1 MKKILCMLLV
11 IVMIVSLA
19 ACGAKKPAETAAPAA
34 PEAPAAEAAAEPAKE
49 GAPAEQIEIVE
60 EPVEEP
66 AEGAT
71 AQTEEAADDKPNTE
85 GDIFLGVWE
94 CDRAKLTIAKGDDG
108 YKCYLTWGGSAS
120 ETATWEYDCWYDG
133 FGLSSVE
140 TGVHRVLTYNEDGA
154 IANEEVVFTDGAASF
169 VIGDDGNLVWNEY
182 KEERGEGMAF
192 VHTCSSK
199 PAPDPADFIEEYF
212 LFISGIEE
220 GTAGVSLKK
229 ARAACSVMNF
239 AAVNELCITDYPS
252 FRDNLLEGFEEL
264 SKEEQEAF
272 DANLV
277 DITQLIDDCV
287 VNWEANK
294 GTFEDAGVADLMY
307 VFLSDPIAVL
317 SWDMLKSNT
326 FTMGNGD

>member
-1 MKKILCMLLV
+1 MKKILSILLV
-11 IVMIVSLA
+11 IAMIGSLA
-19 ACGAKKPAETAAPAA
+19 ACGAKKPAETAAPAEQT
-34 PEAPAAEAAAEPAKE
+34 EAVAEPAKE
-49 GAPAEQIEIVE
+49 AEQTEAVE
-60 EPVEEP
+60 EPTEEPTEEP

-71 AQTEEAADDKPNTE
+71 EEIADDKPNTE

-94 CDRAKLTIAKGDDG
+94 CDRAKLTIAKGNDG

-133 FGLSSVE
+133 YGLSSVE
-140 TGVHRVLTYNEDGA
+140 TGVHKVLTYNEDGA
-154 IANEEVVFTDGAASF
+154 IVNEEVVFTDGAASF
-169 VIGDDGNLVWNEY
+169 VIGDDGNLVWNEF

-192 VHTCSSK
+192 VHTCESK

-252 FRDNLLEGFEEL
+252 FRDNLLEAYLEL
-264 SKEEQEAF
+264 SEEEQEAF

-277 DITQLIDDCV
+277 DITQLIDDCIAD
-287 VNWEANK
+287 WDANK
-294 GTFEDAGVADLMY
+294 GVFEDAGVADLMY
-307 VFLSDPIAVL
+307 VFLSDPIAVI
-317 SWDMLKSNT
+317 SWDHLKSNT

>member
-1 MKKILCMLLV
+1 
-11 IVMIVSLA
+11 
-19 ACGAKKPAETAAPAA
+19 
-34 PEAPAAEAAAEPAKE
+34 
-49 GAPAEQIEIVE
+49 
-60 EPVEEP
+60 
-66 AEGAT
+66 
-71 AQTEEAADDKPNTE
+71 
-85 GDIFLGVWE
+85 
-94 CDRAKLTIAKGDDG
+94 
-108 YKCYLTWGGSAS
+108 
-120 ETATWEYDCWYDG
+120 
-133 FGLSSVE
+133 
-140 TGVHRVLTYNEDGA
+140 
-154 IANEEVVFTDGAASF
+154 
-169 VIGDDGNLVWNEY
+169 
-182 KEERGEGMAF
+182 
-192 VHTCSSK
+192 
-199 PAPDPADFIEEYF
+199 
-212 LFISGIEE
+212 
-220 GTAGVSLKK
+220 
-229 ARAACSVMNF
+229 MNF